1 MAQQTFSGVPG
12 DFSAGQVL
20 TAADMDKLREF
31 LLYLIKDGDETDT
44 GEVSPLI
51 LDLNDD
57 RVGVN
62 TDAPAQALD
71 VNGNVRITGS
81 NRTITTASAQ
91 RLDIDAEAL
100 YLNENVSSNIAM
112 VTGGGKVG
120 IGQASPVYHLQ
131 VEGDNATQG
140 FVAYFKQLNAG
151 TVPSVIAA
159 IAGNATPAANSY
171 WLACYDNS
179 GSVLHGAIAGNGAGV
194 TFYSASDRR
203 LKTNIGD
210 LTGAL
215 AIVEGLQPRLF
226 EWVDATDLG
235 VQHGFIADEVAEV
248 YPLVVTGDK
257 DAMNPAI
264 DPVLDDD
271 GNELEPAQPETI
283 APQMID
289 ATKLVPLL
297 TAAIQELTARVAA
310 LEAAA

>member
-1 MAQQTFSGVPG
+1 M
-12 DFSAGQVL
+12 
-20 TAADMDKLREF
+20 
-31 LLYLIKDGDETDT
+31 
-44 GEVSPLI
+44 
-51 LDLNDD
+51 
-57 RVGVN
+57 
-62 TDAPAQALD
+62 
-71 VNGNVRITGS
+71 
-81 NRTITTASAQ
+81 
-91 RLDIDAEAL
+91 
-100 YLNENVSSNIAM
+100 
-112 VTGGGKVG
+112 G
-120 IGQASPVYHLQ
+120 IGQATPVYHLQ

-140 FVAYFKQLNAG
+140 FVAYFKQLNTG

-159 IAGNATPAANSY
+159 IAGNATPASNSY
-171 WLACYDNS
+171 WLACYDS
-179 GSVLHGAIAGNGAGV
+179 GPVLHGAIAGNGAGV

-248 YPLVVTGDK
+248 YPLIVTGEK
-257 DAMNPAI
+257 DATNPAI
-264 DPVLDDD
+264 DAILDDD
-271 GNELEPAQPETI
+271 GNELQPGQPETI

-289 ATKLVPLL
+289 AAKLVPLL